1 MNKLNIFVC
10 ENFAP
15 EFLNIVERNGF
26 DDVFIKPYPCM
37 CENKSNKSETLKIMQ
52 EISEEGDEGLIL
64 CSKNC
69 DAIKLS
75 EGLPINIRA
84 VNYCFNHLANEK
96 FLNCIIQ
103 RGGYIIGLGWLNNWR
118 EHIKNMGFD
127 RDTARLFFK
136 DFCKEIVFFDAGIND
151 KVEENLKELSIFLG
165 LPYVIIPFELEPM
178 QLMIKST
185 VYEWKLNKKS
195 KDSNEL
201 ISQIQAQCAEYSA
214 IFDLVSKIAS
224 YTNKRETIERIK
236 EIFIMVFGAQDFKF
250 YNNDYTSELPA
261 LARDLLTNSEQSY
274 TLFKEENMFFI
285 KIEHN
290 NVIYGLIEVRDFLF
304 PKHIERYLNFAIE
317 ISKILGLVLSNIEQY
332 EKIIKSENELQYL
345 SFHDSLTGLYNRT
358 YINEL
363 QIDNVA
369 DKYLTVFVFDIDRLK
384 YVNDNFGHLE
394 GDKLISG
401 VANIIKNAFRETDIV
416 ARIGGDE
423 FISILPE
430 CDENMAEIFKE
441 RIKDSIRKYN
451 SKVKEDHLNISFSIG
466 FSSSFGTKYT
476 IEELMQKADALMYE
490 DKLSKRKC

>member
-26 DDVFIKPYPCM
+26 DDVVIRPYPCM
-37 CENKSNKSETLKIMQ
+37 CENKNNKPETLKIMQ
-52 EISEEGDEGLIL
+52 KISEDGDEGLIL
-64 CSKNC
+64 CSKHC

-75 EGLPINIRA
+75 EGFPFNVRA

-96 FLNCIIQ
+96 FLDCIIQ

-118 EHIKNMGFD
+118 EHIENMGFD

-136 DFCKEIVFFDAGIND
+136 DFCKELVFFDAGIND
-151 KVEENLKELSIFLG
+151 KTEEDLKELSKFLD
-165 LPYVIIPFELEPM
+165 LPYVIIPFELEPL
-178 QLMIKST
+178 QLMMKST
-185 VYEWKLNKKS
+185 IYEWKLNKKT

-214 IFDLVSKIAS
+214 IFDLISKIAS
-224 YTNKRETIERIK
+224 YTNKRDTIEKIK
-236 EIFIMVFGAQDFKF
+236 EIFMMVFGAQNFNF
-250 YNNDYTSELPA
+250 YNNEYNISSSDLVSELIS
-261 LARDLLTNSEQSY
+261 NSENSY
-274 TLFKEENMFFI
+274 ILLKEENKFWI

-290 NVIYGLIEVRDFLF
+290 SKLYGIIEVKDFLF
-304 PKHIERYLNFAIE
+304 PQHIERYLNFALE

-332 EKIIKSENELQYL
+332 EKIMKSEKELQYL

-358 YINEL
+358 YINEFE
-363 QIDNVA
+363 INNVA
-369 DKYLTVFVFDIDRLK
+369 DKYLTVFAFDIDRLK
-384 YVNDNFGHLE
+384 YVNDNFGHSE

-423 FISILPE
+423 FVAILPE
-430 CDENMAEIFKE
+430 CDENMAGIFKE
-441 RIKDSIRKYN
+441 RIEDSIRKYN
-451 SKVKEDHLNISFSIG
+451 SEVKEAHLNISFSIG
-466 FSSSFGTKYT
+466 FSSSVGTNYT
-476 IEELMQKADALMYE
+476 LEELMQKADVLMYK
-490 DKLSKRKC
+490 DKLSKRRN